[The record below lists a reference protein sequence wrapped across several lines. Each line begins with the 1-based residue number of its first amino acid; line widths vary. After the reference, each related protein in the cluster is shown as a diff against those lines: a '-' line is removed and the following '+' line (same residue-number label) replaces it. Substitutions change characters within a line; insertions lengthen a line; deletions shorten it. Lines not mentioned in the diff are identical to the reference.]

1 MTSPLEKVNEIGK
14 KVKEALSLRTY
25 PLGIKFCRSA
35 QEAEKVMAEAKARR
49 PLVAFNV
56 RMSMCQVINVS
67 RTHRWTLGVTL
78 EDSWCVGG
86 SRAMGLLDEPPE
98 YLATDSQYIKL
109 HFKDE
114 EAARAVFEVGEKR
127 YLPIKSTYAVL
138 VGPLER
144 INFEPDVCLIY
155 GTPTQIAKIAK
166 AFTWWGIV
174 PEMRFVGMAAC
185 ASAPSAYLIG
195 KPQIS
200 IPCSGEV
207 LLGRTE
213 EDEVCIAFPAND
225 LDKLPSGLEGTRFV
239 FPYPPAKFSLYEPRV
254 PEGYRITYKDYM
266 EWKAKKASQV

>member
-1 MTSPLEKVNEIGK
+1 MFSLEKVNEIGK

-25 PLGIKFCRSA
+25 PLGVKFCRSA

-49 PLVAFNV
+49 PLTEFNI
-56 RMSMCQVINVS
+56 RMPVCQAINTA
-67 RTHRWTLGVTL
+67 RTYRWTLGVTL

-86 SRAMGLLDEPPE
+86 SRAMGLLDELPE
-98 YLATDSQYIKL
+98 YLYDDIVKF

-114 EAARAVFEVGEKR
+114 EAAKAVLEVAEKR
-127 YLPIKSTYAVL
+127 YLPLKSTYAVL

-144 INFEPDVCLIY
+144 IRFEPDLCVAY

-166 AFTWWGIV
+166 AFTWWGVV
-174 PEMRFVGMAAC
+174 PEMKFVGQAAC
-185 ASAPSAYLIG
+185 SSISNAYLTG

-213 EDEVCIAFPAND
+213 EDEMSIAFPAKD
-225 LDKLPSGLEGTRFV
+225 LDKLLEGLEGTRFI

-254 PEGYRITYKDYM
+254 PEVYRISYKDYM
-266 EWKAKKASQV
+266 EWKAKKAEQK

>member
-1 MTSPLEKVNEIGK
+1 VSSLEKVNEIGR

-25 PLGIKFCRSA
+25 PLGIKFCKSS
-35 QEAEKVMAEAKARR
+35 QEAEKIMTETKARR
-49 PLVAFNV
+49 PLIAFNI
-56 RMSMCQVINVS
+56 RMAMCQVINIS
-67 RTHRWTLGVTL
+67 RTHGWVLGITL
-78 EDSWCVGG
+78 EDSWCIGG
-86 SRAMGLLDEPPE
+86 SHAMGLLDEPPE
-98 YLATDSQYIKL
+98 YLATDPQYIKA

-114 EAARAVFEVGEKR
+114 NAAKAVLEVAERR
-127 YLPIKSTYAVL
+127 YLPVKSTYAIL

-144 INFEPDVCLIY
+144 IKFEPDVCTIY

-174 PEMRFVGMAAC
+174 PEMKFVGLAAC
-185 ASAPSAYLIG
+185 SSVSNAFLTG

-213 EDEVCIAFPAND
+213 EDEISIAFPAEC
-225 LDKLPSGLEGTRFV
+225 LDKLLSGLEGTRFV

-266 EWKAKKASQV
+266 EWRAQRAKQT